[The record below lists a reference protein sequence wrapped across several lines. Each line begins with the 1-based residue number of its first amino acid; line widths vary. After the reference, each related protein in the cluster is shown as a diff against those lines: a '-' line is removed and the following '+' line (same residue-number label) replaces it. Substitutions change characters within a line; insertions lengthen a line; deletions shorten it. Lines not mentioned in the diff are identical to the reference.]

1 MKTYIRG
8 IQAVFVLLIL
18 WIILYLFIDHAL
30 IMPSP
35 IDVLSGLIN
44 IISTP
49 IWLKALA
56 STLGRLIFILGIAAL
71 SGVVFGVYS
80 GFHPKTSAFISPYI
94 TILRTI
100 PVISIIVILLIILGY
115 QLAPFAITWFMIFP
129 IIYQASL
136 EGVRHL
142 DLELLDVYHLE
153 NNDFWLGIKLVY
165 YPMLKKNI
173 FLSFMQ
179 SFSLGI
185 KVLIMAEYLAQTPNS
200 MGNALYLARVNL
212 NYDLVFAWTI
222 ILILIAFGLEYVI
235 KKFSD

>member
-1 MKTYIRG
+1 MKKYISG
-8 IQAVFVLLIL
+8 IQAAFVLLIL
-18 WIILYLFIDHAL
+18 WIILYLWIDHAL

-35 IDVLSGLIN
+35 LDVLNGLTK

-49 IWLKALA
+49 IWLRALT
-56 STLGRLIFILGIAAL
+56 STIGRLILILGIAAIT
-71 SGVVFGVYS
+71 GVIFGVYS
-80 GFHPKTSAFISPYI
+80 GFHPKTSFLIAPYI

-100 PVISIIVILLIILGY
+100 PVISIIVILLIMLGY
-115 QLAPFAITWFMIFP
+115 QLAPFAITWLMIFP

-142 DLELLDVYHLE
+142 DLELIDVYHLE
-153 NNDFWLGIKLVY
+153 KTDLWLGIKLVY

-173 FLSFMQ
+173 ILSFMQ

-200 MGNALYLARVNL
+200 IGNALYLARVNL

-222 ILILIAFGLEYVI
+222 MLIIIAFGLEYAI
-235 KKFSD
+235 KKMSE